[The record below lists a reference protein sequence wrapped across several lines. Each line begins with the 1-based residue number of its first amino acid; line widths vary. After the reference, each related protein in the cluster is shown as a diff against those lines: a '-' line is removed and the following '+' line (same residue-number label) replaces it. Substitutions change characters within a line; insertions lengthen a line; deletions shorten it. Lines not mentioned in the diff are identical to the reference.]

1 MLYIV
6 AFERKNRD
14 ILQSIT
20 NQCKALP
27 LNIVQSL
34 NTPRYM
40 GVEPG
45 RAKKKT
51 CVSSTPRKD
60 ELGDKTILP
69 PPAPPPPPLQFAD
82 TRVINVCPISVIAS
96 CLFSFLRLAS
106 VWLFSNSGSS
116 YLFPPPILQRQIHKR
131 RTKL

>member
-40 GVEPG
+40 GLNPG
-45 RAKKKT
+45 ARKKKPVWAQPLER
-51 CVSSTPRKD
+51 VSWGTKLHSHH
-60 ELGDKTILP
+60 
-69 PPAPPPPPLQFAD
+69 PPPPPQLQFAH
-82 TRVINVCPISVIAS
+82 TRVINVCPTSVIAS
-96 CLFSFLRLAS
+96 CLFPFLHPAS

-131 RTKL
+131 RTNL